1 MRMNLTSKPSGPAV
15 PGTIT
20 IPLSLTIQPSCGLP
34 GTHVYATD
42 SAALMRML
50 NETDL
55 PSTVLKRFQSEL
67 YSSPSARLRG
77 VKLSDQTLTQIGYF
91 CD

>member
-1 MRMNLTSKPSGPAV
+1 MRMNLTSKPSGPAN
-15 PGTIT
+15 PGTFT

-42 SAALMRML
+42 SASLMRML
-50 NETDL
+50 KETDL